1 MTATFIISIFNACKP
16 EPEPEPQTPGS
27 VKVTTS
33 SVSNI
38 TETSAKCG
46 GTVTA
51 SGYSVGACGLCYSE
65 LPNPTVSSYIT
76 SDQVGTGT
84 FTSTMSGLEPGT
96 KYYVRAYATT
106 SSGTLYGEQKE
117 FTTLGDNNGGDDD
130 DDNGGGNGGD
140 NDDNDDNGGGN
151 DGPTTGT
158 INGHEWVDLGLP
170 SGLKWATCNVG
181 ANNPEDYGNYYAWGE
196 TTTKSTYTE
205 NNSLTYALGTQALL
219 LRGYIDNVDEDE
231 GLLGTLTSS
240 HDAASAN
247 WGGSW
252 RMPTTAE
259 LEELD
264 RKCTWT
270 LTTQGGNV
278 YKVTGPNGN
287 HIFLPAAGY
296 RHGSSLYYAR
306 EGGYYWSSS
315 LTAVNSFCADNL
327 HFGSGIYEN
336 WCHRNW
342 GLSVRPVSE

>member
-1 MTATFIISIFNACKP
+1 MKKIFKLCLCLITATFILSIFNACK
-16 EPEPEPQTPGS
+16 PEPEPQTPGS

-51 SGYSVGACGLCYSE
+51 SGYSVGNCGLCYNE

-117 FTTLGDNNGGDDD
+117 FTTKGNNGGDDDD

-140 NDDNDDNGGGN
+140 DDE
-151 DGPTTGT
+151 PTTGT

-181 ANNPEDYGNYYAWGE
+181 ASSPEDYGDYFAWGE
-196 TTTKSTYTE
+196 TSPKAEYTSENSITYGE
-205 NNSLTYALGTQALL
+205 QMSDISGNAQY
-219 LRGYIDNVDEDE
+219 
-231 GLLGTLTSS
+231 
-240 HDAASAN
+240 DAATAN

-252 RMPTTAE
+252 RMPTKEEMRE
-259 LEELD
+259 LVDHCEW
-264 RKCTWT
+264 TWT
-270 LTTQGGNV
+270 RVNGVNGS
-278 YKVTGPNGN
+278 KVIGPNGSC
-287 HIFLPAAGY
+287 IFLPAAGGRY
-296 RHGSSLYYAR
+296 GASLSGDGSYGL
-306 EGGYYWSSS
+306 YWSSTPYGFDDS
-315 LTAVNSFCADNL
+315 HACFLDDGEYVGGYNRYC
-327 HFGSGIYEN
+327 
-336 WCHRNW
+336 
-342 GLSVRPVSE
+342 GLPVRPISE